1 MVSEHQEKDKMLK
14 ASIQERINSL
24 DEKNDSGLLNKV
36 WEDWKSKTFKILRE
50 SVLQLIIP
58 IQTVAHT

>member
-1 MVSEHQEKDKMLK
+1 MLT
-14 ASIQERINSL
+14 ASVRERINSL

-58 IQTVAHT
+58 IQTVGHM